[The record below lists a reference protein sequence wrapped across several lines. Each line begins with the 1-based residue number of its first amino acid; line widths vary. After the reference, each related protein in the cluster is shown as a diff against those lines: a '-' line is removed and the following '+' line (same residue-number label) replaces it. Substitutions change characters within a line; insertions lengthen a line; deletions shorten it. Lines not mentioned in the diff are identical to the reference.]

1 MDGKELKKLASNIFA
16 QSEFRSGVFRAAEGC
31 EYSLDDFDTKLNNN
45 VLIVGGSGTGKTR
58 KIVTPNIKEAVGS
71 YFICD
76 PKGQLYKVW
85 GKYLVDKGY
94 KIRHIDFIHPDM
106 SDGYNPMDYLKISQD
121 IAKLASG

>member
-1 MDGKELKKLASNIFA
+1 MDGEELKKLASNIFA
-16 QSEFRSGVFRAAEGC
+16 QSEFRNGVFRAAEGC

-85 GKYLVDKGY
+85 GKYLVDN
-94 KIRHIDFIHPDM
+94 RFHPPRYV
-106 SDGYNPMDYLKISQD
+106 GRLQPNGLP
-121 IAKLASG
+121 